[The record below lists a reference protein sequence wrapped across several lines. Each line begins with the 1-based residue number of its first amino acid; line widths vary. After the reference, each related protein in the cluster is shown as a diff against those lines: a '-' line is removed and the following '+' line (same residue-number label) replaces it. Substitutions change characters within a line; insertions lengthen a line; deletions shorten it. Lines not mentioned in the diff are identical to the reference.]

1 MTPPDA
7 EVGKQPVDETQDGA
21 SDKILH
27 VEPAA
32 RITLE
37 RESSIQRSLL
47 FIAAYLALETGK
59 QLSNYGLSMS
69 NGGEYPVSPCLIV
82 VFTEVCKL
90 HAILAWAQMKG
101 ESLLGCRPSWKFC
114 VPAGCYFVTNLLYLH
129 ALMYVSP
136 PLWMVLVQLKT
147 LYTAAAYKFVFGR
160 EVRWAQAAGCAL
172 VVGSIPLARLSSL
185 HDDQT
190 SVTAFVILISQVTAA
205 LSTAASIAVEL
216 LLKNNNRS
224 FCEQQIWL
232 YTAGSVMAIAALPL
246 QMDMASLVE
255 QLKSLAACG
264 PKEVLLVTAVLLSS
278 SAGLTVPLIVKNL
291 DSIVKDYLA
300 ALNNVALGVLT
311 AALFPMHFS
320 LSWPYV
326 MSVGLLLA
334 GIFLYENKGL
344 CEKS

>member
-1 MTPPDA
+1 
-7 EVGKQPVDETQDGA
+7 
-21 SDKILH
+21 
-27 VEPAA
+27 
-32 RITLE
+32 
-37 RESSIQRSLL
+37 
-47 FIAAYLALETGK
+47 
-59 QLSNYGLSMS
+59 MS

-147 LYTAAAYKFVFGR
+147 LYTAAAYKVSRTCLF
-160 EVRWAQAAGCAL
+160 L
-172 VVGSIPLARLSSL
+172 TTTLSSL